1 MTEYNISLAKCIEQ
15 AVNTAGT
22 LTYNFN
28 RVNRMDG
35 YTDEFK
41 HQKRLEMEQSMAA
54 KVEELTEQGLGIID
68 RIIEDTNAAERKEA
82 ERRAK
87 DTEYTRRLNDKIEIV
102 KLLAA
107 KPEVSRKQI
116 DALQISLAEFENDT
130 LSIALIDAAVAGIP
144 GAARFRT
151 AIPAN
156 HNGEHQASMEK
167 FKMLFSRAMSD
178 AEATVKSRSGMD
190 TSANKDYAHDLVT
203 AFGAYCLYQSPNMS
217 SDPAAVWLTVM
228 QKFPDMTA
236 ASKDWMMRF
245 GIADK
250 IPQPKKK

>member
-1 MTEYNISLAKCIEQ
+1 MTEYNISLARCIEQ

-54 KVEELTEQGLGIID
+54 KVEELTEQGLAIID
-68 RIIEDTNAAERKEA
+68 KIIEETNTAERKEA

-87 DTEYTRRLNDKIEIV
+87 DTEYSRRLHDKIEII
-102 KLLAA
+102 KGLAA
-107 KPEVSRKQI
+107 KPEVSPEEI
-116 DALQISLAEFENDT
+116 NALQISLSEFENDT
-130 LSIALIDAAVAGIP
+130 LSIGLIQGMVSGVP

-167 FKMLFSRAMSD
+167 FKKLFSRAMSD
-178 AEATVKSRSGMD
+178 TEATVKSRSGMD

-217 SDPAAVWLTVM
+217 DDPAAVWVTVM
-228 QKFPDMTA
+228 QRFPDMTA

-250 IPQPKKK
+250 IPQPEKK

>member
-1 MTEYNISLAKCIEQ
+1 MTEYNISLAKCIEE

-22 LTYNFN
+22 LTYSFN

-35 YTDEFK
+35 YTDEYK

-54 KVEELTEQGLGIID
+54 KVAELTEQGLGIID

-102 KLLAA
+102 KGLAA
-107 KPEVSRKQI
+107 KPEVSPEEI
-116 DALQISLAEFENDT
+116 DALRISLAEFENDT
-130 LSIALIDAAVAGIP
+130 LSIALIEGAVAGIP

-167 FKMLFSRAMSD
+167 FKKLFSRAMSD
-178 AEATVKSRSGMD
+178 SEATVKSRSGMD

-217 SDPAAVWLTVM
+217 GDPAAVWVTVM

-250 IPQPKKK
+250 IPQPEKK